1 MLPDVHLGSTVELNC
16 AIVDLHVA
24 WCAAVDLVHVGDQ
37 LDALADDEEEHHQ
50 DQHAVHVLLLDIQNT
65 NKAKNGSLMLES
77 SSHTKKKQFPSRQRT
92 GVVVP
97 LQLRTHKERTA
108 VAQGVGILW
117 TKALVGQ

>member
-77 SSHTKKKQFPSRQRT
+77 SSHTKKNNFRHANAR
-92 GVVVP
+92 
-97 LQLRTHKERTA
+97 
-108 VAQGVGILW
+108 
-117 TKALVGQ
+117 ALLSPYS